1 MFQHLDQKVYLPL
14 RSSHQHAMTL
24 FFRLPRPGDEY
35 GMLWFSF
42 IISLK
47 QHLSPLGY
55 CAPTLCQLQIGLML
69 SFFVVFLTQNSRQ
82 SIGNHQNPDNSIL
95 AEQLLRER
103 DRAEELAN
111 RFAKIKEDLTEAG
124 QREADLRSHLGKKEK
139 EVALVKHELKEAQ
152 RKAEQEA
159 ESKKKAESERAE
171 IRRKLEDETN
181 RRTKEQNNHIQVFLQ
196 SALK

>member
-1 MFQHLDQKVYLPL
+1 MVFVYYLSKAAPFPTRLLRPHSLPATN
-14 RSSHQHAMTL
+14 RANV
-24 FFRLPRPGDEY
+24 
-35 GMLWFSF
+35 F
-42 IISLK
+42 I
-47 QHLSPLGY
+47 
-55 CAPTLCQLQIGLML
+55 
-69 SFFVVFLTQNSRQ
+69 FVVFLTQNSRQ

-111 RFAKIKEDLTEAG
+111 RFAKIKEELTEAG